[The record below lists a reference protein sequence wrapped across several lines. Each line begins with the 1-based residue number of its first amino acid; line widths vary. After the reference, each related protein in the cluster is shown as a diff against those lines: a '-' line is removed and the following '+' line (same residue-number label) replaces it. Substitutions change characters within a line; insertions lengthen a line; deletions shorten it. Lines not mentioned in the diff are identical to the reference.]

1 MHNTLLH
8 RLEWDSDSFQEVWTC
23 KVKTCTFLAFVDL
36 LDDAFYLRMAWDGRV
51 NEVVARF
58 LGFPLFLS
66 KVEGFVVLLDKI
78 LEAGVINLVV
88 KIEVDTSLVIEVEQS
103 QDIGPLNHDH
113 AVQSD
118 LTEMQ

>member
-1 MHNTLLH
+1 ML
-8 RLEWDSDSFQEVWTC
+8 
-23 KVKTCTFLAFVDL
+23 
-36 LDDAFYLRMAWDGRV
+36 WDGRV

-88 KIEVDTSLVIEVEQS
+88 KIEVDTSLVIEVE
-103 QDIGPLNHDH
+103 
-113 AVQSD
+113 
-118 LTEMQ
+118 

>member
-8 RLEWDSDSFQEVWTC
+8 RLEWDSDSFQEVWTR
-23 KVKTCTFLAFVDL
+23 KVKTGTFLALMDL

-58 LGFPLFLS
+58 LGFPLFFS
-66 KVEGFVVLLDKI
+66 KVEGFVVLLDKVF
-78 LEAGVINLVV
+78 EAGVINLVV
-88 KIEVDTSLVIEVEQS
+88 KIEVDTSLVIEVEES